1 MTDRPPLPP
10 AAPDLAEPES
20 ESAAPT
26 IAPGTRVT
34 PHTSR
39 SGSARPSEP
48 TRPTEPNAQALVDD
62 FRDVFAH
69 IRAEIAKVI
78 VGQADVIEEILIAL
92 FGGGHVLI
100 EGVPGTGKTLL
111 VRSLAQALNLTFNRI
126 QFTVDLMPAD
136 ITGTRM
142 LHEQDGQREL
152 LFAKGP
158 IFAHVLLA
166 DEINRAT
173 PKTQSALLEA
183 MAERQV
189 TVAGTTHKLAPPFFV
204 LATLNP
210 IEMEGTY
217 PLPEAQLDRFLFK
230 VVLPYPSANELQRII
245 GSTTSNTTTQI
256 TPVFAPRKA
265 AARVEEL
272 RALAR
277 EVLVAPHLE
286 EYAAA
291 LVRATIPRGSKFAP
305 GGPSPLPA
313 DEQIARYV
321 AFGSSPR
328 GGQALLLGAKVRAL
342 LAGRA
347 HVIYDDIDRVAVP
360 ALNHRLVLNFAAR
373 ADDVDPRALIHRL
386 LDAAKRLHR

>member
-1 MTDRPPLPP
+1 MSDPLPP
-10 AAPDLAEPES
+10 DPPASDPPASDPPPPAAA
-20 ESAAPT
+20 
-26 IAPGTRVT
+26 TRVA
-34 PHTSR
+34 PR
-39 SGSARPSEP
+39 PARPRVAP
-48 TRPTEPNAQALVDD
+48 ARPNDNPPLDARSAQGRVDD
-62 FRDVFAH
+62 FREAFAS
-69 IRAEIAKVI
+69 IRAELRKAI
-78 VGQADVIEEILIAL
+78 VGQVEVIEEILISL
-92 FGGGHVLI
+92 FAGGHVLI
-100 EGVPGTGKTLL
+100 EGVPGTGKTLI
-111 VRSLAQALNLTFNRI
+111 VRTLGQALNLTFNRI
-126 QFTVDLMPAD
+126 QFTIDLMPAD
-136 ITGTRM
+136 ITGTRV
-142 LHEQDGQREL
+142 LLEQDGRREL
-152 LFAKGP
+152 AFARGP
-158 IFAHVLLA
+158 VFAHVLLA

-183 MAERQV
+183 MAEGQV
-189 TVAGTTHKLAPPFFV
+189 TAAGTTYKLQPPFFV

-230 VVLPYPSANELQRII
+230 VALPYPNTGDMQRII
-245 GSTTSNTTTQI
+245 GSTTTATVPEV
-256 TPVFAPRKA
+256 TPVFPPRRA

-272 RALAR
+272 KALVR

-305 GGPSPLPA
+305 AGPSLLPA

-342 LAGRA
+342 LAGR
-347 HVIYDDIDRVAVP
+347 VNITYDDIDRVAVP

-373 ADDVDPRALIHRL
+373 ADDIDPRALIQRL
-386 LDAAKRLHR
+386 LDAARRLHR

>member
-1 MTDRPPLPP
+1 MSDQPTTPPDDAADTDG
-10 AAPDLAEPES
+10 AT
-20 ESAAPT
+20 PT
-26 IAPGTRVT
+26 IAPGTRVVPRT
-34 PHTSR
+34 TR
-39 SGSARPSEP
+39 SAAARPE
-48 TRPTEPNAQALVDD
+48 TRAAAPPSSAEALVGD
-62 FRDVFAH
+62 FADTFNR
-69 IRAEIAKVI
+69 IRNEIAKVI
-78 VGQADVIEEILIAL
+78 VGQGEVIEEILIAL
-92 FGGGHVLI
+92 FAGGHVLI

-111 VRSLAQALNLTFNRI
+111 VRTLAQAINLSFNRI

-142 LHEQDGQREL
+142 LLEQEGQREL
-152 LFAKGP
+152 VFAKGP

-189 TVAGTTHKLAPPFFV
+189 TVAGATHKLPPPFFV

-230 VVLPYPSANELQRII
+230 VVLPYPSAAEMQRII
-245 GSTTSNTTTQI
+245 GSTTSNAAAQATA
-256 TPVFAPRKA
+256 VFPPRKA
-265 AARVEEL
+265 AARLEEL
-272 RALAR
+272 KALVR
-277 EVLVAPHLE
+277 EVLVAPHIE
-286 EYAAA
+286 EYAAT

-305 GGPSPLPA
+305 GGPLALAA
-313 DEQIARYV
+313 DEHIGRYV

-347 HVIYDDIDRVAVP
+347 HLTYEDVDRVAVS

-373 ADDVDPRALIHRL
+373 ADDIDPRALIQRL